1 MGREYNFENEEI
13 AEKGPYKNREG
24 VQKQPKRQECQREQD
39 WRNGGE
45 VGDSGCLLDA
55 SLTPCPAS
63 LIFQPQEPI
72 SCSLPLHREI
82 IKEI

>member
-1 MGREYNFENEEI
+1 MEREYNFENEEI
-13 AEKGPYKNREG
+13 AEQGPHKNRDG

-39 WRNGGE
+39 WRNRGE
-45 VGDSGCLLDA
+45 VGDSGCHLDTP
-55 SLTPCPAS
+55 LTPCPAS

-72 SCSLPLHREI
+72 SCSSPLRREI